1 MAGSPHVACCVVVFA
16 STLPL
21 FAHTGKILLQTT
33 PAHLKAGLER
43 CRREVTTI
51 PGVLECKD
59 EHFWTQ
65 APGMLPHPAHAGAH
79 AGVCAVGVNPQH
91 VCACRLVAGYVV
103 GSVVVRVQYNAN
115 EQVGGAHR
123 GAHSGGG
130 NGHSRWWVC
139 AWLGRKS

>member
-65 APGMLPHPAHAGAH
+65 APGMLPHPAHAG
-79 AGVCAVGVNPQH
+79 CA
-91 VCACRLVAGYVV
+91 
-103 GSVVVRVQYNAN
+103 
-115 EQVGGAHR
+115 
-123 GAHSGGG
+123 
-130 NGHSRWWVC
+130 RWVFTHNMSARD
-139 AWLGRKS
+139 AWSQATWWEAW